1 MTTIKQSVR
10 CGLLIAIPL
19 RFLIKNADTQ
29 VQCGSNRTAYQLS
42 CTATEDLVKGPKS
55 QCGVTV
61 VGLGTGTSMI
71 KPLLLPWP
79 YKASDPSVSSLLAL
93 PPNGSENWTL
103 MARTLSG
110 ILASRLSYRTRHRHA
125 VSSPEQQPIGESA
138 F

>member
-1 MTTIKQSVR
+1 MTTIKQSFR

-19 RFLIKNADTQ
+19 RFLIENADTQ

-71 KPLLLPWP
+71 KPLLLPC
-79 YKASDPSVSSLLAL
+79 AL
-93 PPNGSENWTL
+93 
-103 MARTLSG
+103 
-110 ILASRLSYRTRHRHA
+110 
-125 VSSPEQQPIGESA
+125 
-138 F
+138 